1 MILKSK
7 YGNSSARVLERDLP
21 EIKIAWRGSIWKGL
35 SGETE
40 TYRRTIGHKRGQYR
54 SYESERKVVNYQRSS
69 DFKKF

>member
-40 TYRRTIGHKRGQYR
+40 TYRRTIGHKRGQY
-54 SYESERKVVNYQRSS
+54 
-69 DFKKF
+69 